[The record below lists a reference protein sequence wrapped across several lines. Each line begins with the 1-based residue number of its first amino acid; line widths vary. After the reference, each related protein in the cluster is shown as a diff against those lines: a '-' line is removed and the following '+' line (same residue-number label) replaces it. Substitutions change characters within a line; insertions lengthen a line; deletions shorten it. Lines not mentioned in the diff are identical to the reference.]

1 VQRLVSRGDV
11 QVTEQVQV
19 QRWCRGAEQVKWQ
32 CRYRCR
38 RGAEVRRGRLCAEV
52 QQCSLC
58 RGADMEVQRCR
69 VCDCA
74 EVQRFSSSA
83 EVEQMSAEVLLRLQ
97 AAAE

>member
-1 VQRLVSRGDV
+1 
-11 QVTEQVQV
+11 
-19 QRWCRGAEQVKWQ
+19 
-32 CRYRCR
+32 
-38 RGAEVRRGRLCAEV
+38 
-52 QQCSLC
+52 
-58 RGADMEVQRCR
+58 MEVQRCR